1 MFPFST
7 HKHQGTNSSAEF
19 IRETYCLTGLF
30 CFLLSRF
37 SKIPDFILII
47 SPTAASPGTFTQ
59 HPGPWQERNQMYAR
73 ESQDHFQVLASHRA
87 PLRRETQSPVMNWGV
102 LCTQPLDRE
111 AETRLTDV
119 PCLSTFKFLC
129 NSSCFSNIDPPST
142 RAAVPTED
150 FLQLQ
155 RTLNCLKRAMERNGD
170 PCHWDQKRPCSRDK
184 PSWCQRRDMWRT
196 RFASCRQQRRCAFQR
211 S

>member
-1 MFPFST
+1 MPHLGVHSQNNKSCGSKYKGKASWEVFITMCHTHIWLNLCGVAVLEKCFQSLTTCIRIISCWLKDVLINTMFPFST

-87 PLRRETQSPVMNWGV
+87 PLRRETQSRGWTGAYCALSPWTGKQRHV
-102 LCTQPLDRE
+102 LQMCLVWVLLNFCATQ
-111 AETRLTDV
+111 
-119 PCLSTFKFLC
+119 
-129 NSSCFSNIDPPST
+129 
-142 RAAVPTED
+142 AASPT
-150 FLQLQ
+150 
-155 RTLNCLKRAMERNGD
+155 
-170 PCHWDQKRPCSRDK
+170 
-184 PSWCQRRDMWRT
+184 
-196 RFASCRQQRRCAFQR
+196 
-211 S
+211 